1 MDRTSPITYIRQAC
15 TPALIQHGDQDA
27 RVPYANAREL
37 HRGLKDMGVPVQ
49 LVSFKGMGHG
59 ANKPGLNRA
68 IMRQN
73 YAWFCHHLLGD
84 DLDEFWLYVEKT
96 EK

>member
-1 MDRTSPITYIRQAC
+1 MCIR
-15 TPALIQHGDQDA
+15 D
-27 RVPYANAREL
+27 
-37 HRGLKDMGVPVQ
+37 RGLKDMGVPVQ